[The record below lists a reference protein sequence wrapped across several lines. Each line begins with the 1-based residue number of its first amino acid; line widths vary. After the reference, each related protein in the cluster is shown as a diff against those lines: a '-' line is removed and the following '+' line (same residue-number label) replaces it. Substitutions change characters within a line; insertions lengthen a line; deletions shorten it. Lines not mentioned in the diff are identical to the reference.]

1 MGGAVSSKPNEDFD
15 TILQR
20 IYSQNEADFNKD
32 KIMKDAYFDLRDSL
46 HNMVKQ
52 CSDNVEIT
60 IYVNH
65 ILNQPIV
72 IKRGKME
79 NRIRITINGNGEVT
93 HGWTKETWNKTLWD
107 WFYGFFDLIERI
119 VNVFA
124 SAVKLAIKLWT
135 NGKLVY
141 DTLQAIRE
149 KK

>member
-1 MGGAVSSKPNEDFD
+1 MSSETNEDFD
-15 TILQR
+15 IILQR
-20 IYSQNEADFNKD
+20 IYKQNEAAFNKD
-32 KIMKDAYFDLRDSL
+32 KKMKDAFFDLRDSL

-65 ILNQPIV
+65 ILNQPFV
-72 IKRGKME
+72 IKRGNCE
-79 NRIRITINGNGEVT
+79 NRIRITINSNGEVT
-93 HGWTKETWNKTLWD
+93 HGWTKETWTKTLWD

-119 VNVFA
+119 VDVFA
-124 SAVKLAIKLWT
+124 SAVKLAINLWT
-135 NGKLVY
+135 HGKLVY

>member
-1 MGGAVSSKPNEDFD
+1 MSSETNEDFD

-20 IYSQNEADFNKD
+20 IYLQNKAHFNKD
-32 KIMKDAYFDLRDSL
+32 KKMKDAFFDLRDSL
-46 HNMVKQ
+46 HNMIKQ

-60 IYVNH
+60 IYVND
-65 ILNQPIV
+65 ILDQPIV

-79 NRIRITINGNGEVT
+79 NRIRITINSNGEVT
-93 HGWTKETWNKTLWD
+93 HGWTKETWTKTLWD

-119 VNVFA
+119 VGVFA
-124 SAVKLAIKLWT
+124 SAVKLAINLWT
-135 NGKLVY
+135 HGKLVY